1 MTFLGPLDRFD
12 GMIPKRPRRR
22 AITER
27 QRRRVERH
35 ARAALALVAP
45 DVPLRVLW
53 HHDDVDEFA
62 ETVVFDAHAG
72 AWIAISER
80 AWLTQTP
87 LEREDTI
94 RHEIAHVIAWR
105 RYGVK
110 IRPHGR
116 EWLAARRDLDEALDA
131 SDEV

>member
-1 MTFLGPLDRFD
+1 MTD
-12 GMIPKRPRRR
+12 
-22 AITER
+22 R

-35 ARAALALVAP
+35 ARAALARVQP
-45 DVPLRVLW
+45 GVSLRVLW

-62 ETVVFDAHAG
+62 ETVVFDRYSG

-80 AWLTQTP
+80 AWLAQTP

-94 RHEIAHVIAWR
+94 RHELAHVVAWR
-105 RYGVK
+105 RHGVG

-116 EWLAARRDLDEALDA
+116 EWLAARRDIDEALDT